1 MEAVAGHGGA
11 SMTVPAFDPVLDRVS
26 AVPVSFTEAEAL
38 AELWSHGEDGW
49 LREDPRFRRTP
60 WGRWISADRYLI
72 NDLLVRALREGHS
85 ELSLADQ
92 LAALSK
98 VVGCPTAFC
107 PADPRLRVHDD
118 RVRLAPSELSGEPL
132 LEDVGPLLQY
142 VTHLPVLTL
151 KAAAASRPAGE
162 WGPAAEAQQVEVQG
176 WLRVEQRNPNRRMF
190 VAQVRGSSM
199 DGGRAPME
207 DGDWVLFEFT
217 FCQGTTYDHLGRAV
231 LVRWGAP
238 IEELGSYA
246 VKKIEESP
254 ARVAL
259 VSSNA
264 DAERFPDIVIPPE
277 EADFLRIIA
286 TVQRVL
292 KPADFARRPKPV
304 RKPGRRVLEGG
315 GGLVEQGARLER
327 RIAAFFDGKPSPD
340 EEPEAQAD
348 GWQTRVVCLTADA
361 GGPHLE
367 IGPLDGLPPFVGKLH
382 VTGEGWDG
390 LLLASNTRK
399 RPGRLPVRPGSGPW
413 RWEAVGFEDEDDLG
427 LDRLAADALPADIVT
442 VFRVDANGVGRRQVG
457 TTLSE
462 GQVYRLLVPPGLA
475 DETMGVNL
483 GGGWRL
489 WDLDLAMPPS
499 ASLRA
504 TLQALGVGI
513 GETWPRLEWALLPPT
528 SWRTNPRG
536 DAYPAFGVA
545 DEITIQ
551 ARGLPG
557 AHDEAAALFLRGP
570 GGTERLS
577 LPHAESALVS
587 LGVRTPGRWACAL
600 LHPRTEV
607 RATTLLFEVA
617 EGVTRHVSAGWS
629 VNLPEAREGED
640 PGETL
645 GRLEVTAPPGWPVS
659 LAWRTLGEVPLA
671 TVHADEGGGVDLGK
685 ALPMVIERAR
695 RVRVADLVVDLG
707 ELGRRELHH
716 DRRPSVEQILE
727 DLTNL
732 WAQREGL
739 VRSRA
744 GAWLTLVPAWFRPV
758 IELLGCAMEPIPAL
772 DLPVGEDG
780 LAAWRLVVD
789 ERTAGRIGRSAS
801 RVLVLT
807 TDVDTVIERHLDQV
821 DQACAAAGVRESIVT
836 DGVRWTTHRRG
847 NRQRQTMWN
856 LAGASADRQLED
868 MIVHL
873 AEGV

>member
-1 MEAVAGHGGA
+1 MN
-11 SMTVPAFDPVLDRVS
+11 VPAFDPVLDRVS
-26 AVPVSFTEAEAL
+26 AVPVSFTETEAL

-49 LREDPRFRRTP
+49 LREDPRFRPTP
-60 WGRWISADRYLI
+60 WGRWIPADRYLI

-199 DGGRAPME
+199 DGGKAPME

-217 FCQGTTYDHLGRAV
+217 FCQGTTYDHRGRPV

-254 ARVAL
+254 DRVVL
-259 VSSNA
+259 VSSNP
-264 DAERFPDIVIPPE
+264 DTERFPDIVIPPE
-277 EADFLRIIA
+277 EADSLRIIA
-286 TVQRVL
+286 TVLRVL
-292 KPADFARRPKPV
+292 KLADFARRPKPQ
-304 RKPGRRVLEGG
+304 RKPGRRMLEGG
-315 GGLVEQGARLER
+315 AGLVEQGARLDR
-327 RIAAFFDGKPSPD
+327 SIVAFFEGKPSPD
-340 EEPEAQAD
+340 EEPEAQSD
-348 GWQTRVVCLTADA
+348 GWQTRVVCLAADA

-367 IGPLDGLPPFVGKLH
+367 VGPLDGLPPFVGKLH
-382 VTGEGWDG
+382 VLGEGWDG
-390 LLLASNTRK
+390 LLLAANAQR

-413 RWEAVGFEDEDDLG
+413 RWEALGFEDEEDLG
-427 LDRLAADALPADIVT
+427 LDRLACDALPLDVVT
-442 VFRVDANGVGRRQVG
+442 VFRVDAGGVGRRQVG

-462 GQVYRLLVPPGLA
+462 GQVYRLLLPPGLA
-475 DETMGVNL
+475 DETMGVDL

-489 WDLDLAMPPS
+489 WGLDLAMPPS
-499 ASLRA
+499 ASLQA
-504 TLQALGVGI
+504 TLQALGLGV

-551 ARGLPG
+551 AQGLPG
-557 AHDEAAALFLRGP
+557 EHDEAAVLFLRGP

-577 LPHAESALVS
+577 LPHAASALVS
-587 LGVRTPGRWACAL
+587 LGALTPGRWAAAL

-617 EGVTRHVSAGWS
+617 EGATRHVSAGWS
-629 VNLPEAREGED
+629 VTLPETREGED
-640 PGETL
+640 PVEAYKTL
-645 GRLEVTAPPGWPVS
+645 EMTAPPGWPVS

-671 TVHADEGGGVDLGK
+671 TVHADESSVIDLGK
-685 ALPMVIERAR
+685 ALPLVIERAR

-707 ELGRRELHH
+707 ELGRKELAH
-716 DRRPSVEQILE
+716 DRHPKPEQIGE
-727 DLTNL
+727 KLTGL

-739 VRSRA
+739 VRSRS
-744 GAWLTLVPAWFRPV
+744 GAWLTLVPSWFRPV
-758 IELLGCAMEPIPAL
+758 TELLGYAMEPLPENAL
-772 DLPVGEDG
+772 PDADHG
-780 LAAWRLVVD
+780 LAAWRLVVG
-789 ERTAGRIGRSAS
+789 ERSEGRIGRNAV

-807 TDVDTVIERHLDQV
+807 TDVELVINQNLEWIDR
-821 DQACAAAGVRESIVT
+821 ACAAAGVRDAIVT
-836 DGVRWTTHRRG
+836 DGVLWTTHRRG
-847 NRQRQTMWN
+847 GRTPRTMWS
-856 LAGASADRQLED
+856 LALVQADLQLEA
-868 MIVHL
+868 MVVAL